1 MPRTLRRAGLIALAI
16 AIPVVV
22 ASATYAI
29 GVRSLAPTTRL
40 QVNVA
45 NQTPGDSPSSGR
57 TSDDHGGST
66 AGQDGASGGADD
78 HGGTS
83 KGTSDGS
90 GSTPGGGSSP
100 TGEDHHGGSSGS
112 DDGGKSGSG
121 SGGGGS
127 GDSGSGGSGGS
138 GSDSHGGGGDD

>member
-1 MPRTLRRAGLIALAI
+1 MPRALRTAALIALAV
-16 AIPVVV
+16 AIPVGV

-45 NQTPGDSPSSGR
+45 NQAPGDSPSPGR

-66 AGQDGASGGADD
+66 AGHDGGTDD

-83 KGTSDGS
+83 KGTSGGT
-90 GSTPGGGSSP
+90 GSTSGAGSSSS
-100 TGEDHHGGSSGS
+100 GDDRHGGSSGS
-112 DDGGKSGSG
+112 DDGGTS
-121 SGGGGS
+121 
-127 GDSGSGGSGGS
+127 GSGGS
-138 GSDSHGGGGDD
+138 GSDSGGGDD